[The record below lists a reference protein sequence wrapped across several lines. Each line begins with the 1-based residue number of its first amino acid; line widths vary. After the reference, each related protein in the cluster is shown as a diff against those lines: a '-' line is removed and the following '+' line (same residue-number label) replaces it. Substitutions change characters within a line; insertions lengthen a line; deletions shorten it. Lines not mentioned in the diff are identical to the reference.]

1 MIIHELQKVNVEK
14 GLDILYDLDSLKTVN
29 TSKVIYVIIDSMI
42 DLVEKQTNQE
52 YKRYIKR
59 V

>member
-42 DLVEKQTNQE
+42 DLVEKQTN
-52 YKRYIKR
+52 
-59 V
+59 